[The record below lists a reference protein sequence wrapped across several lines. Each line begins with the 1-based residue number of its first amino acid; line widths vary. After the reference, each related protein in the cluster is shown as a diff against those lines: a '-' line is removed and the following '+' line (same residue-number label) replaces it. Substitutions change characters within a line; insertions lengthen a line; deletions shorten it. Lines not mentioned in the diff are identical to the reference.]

1 MRATKSGRRRIRG
14 MLPSAIPV
22 AHKTGTLAG
31 AVNDVGIVTLPDGAG
46 TLAVAVFVNTLHRTT
61 WRRERTIAE
70 MSREL
75 YDYFRRAAADPSPGP
90 LAAACFSR

>member
-1 MRATKSGRRRIRG
+1 
-14 MLPSAIPV
+14 
-22 AHKTGTLAG
+22 
-31 AVNDVGIVTLPDGAG
+31 
-46 TLAVAVFVNTLHRTT
+46 VAVFVNTLHRTT

-90 LAAACFSR
+90 LATACFSR